1 MDVWFGRDCI
11 CSNIERLSN
20 IDEMLF
26 LKDLLNER
34 IAQGDSYDPHD
45 FNCKATCSNGYIS
58 GAFSRGETCSNQ
70 DLTGFIDSDQN
81 SIMFLFGDSTSQ
93 GSKEKWT

>member
-1 MDVWFGRDCI
+1 
-11 CSNIERLSN
+11 
-20 IDEMLF
+20 MLI
-26 LKDLLNER
+26 LQDLLNER
-34 IAQGDSYDPHD
+34 VAEIGAYDPHD

-58 GAFSRGETCSNQ
+58 GTFSSGETCSNQ

-93 GSKEKWT
+93 GSKEK

>member
-1 MDVWFGRDCI
+1 M
-11 CSNIERLSN
+11 
-20 IDEMLF
+20 
-26 LKDLLNER
+26 NER
-34 IAQGDSYDPHD
+34 VAEGDAYNPHD